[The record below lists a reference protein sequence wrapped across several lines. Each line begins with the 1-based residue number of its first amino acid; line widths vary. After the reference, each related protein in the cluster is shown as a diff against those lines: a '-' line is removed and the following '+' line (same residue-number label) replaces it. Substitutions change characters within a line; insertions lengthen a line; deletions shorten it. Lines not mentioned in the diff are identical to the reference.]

1 MRATLIGLLVACV
14 LVLFY
19 VMYQVYVVMY
29 VPSENQIKST
39 TNTFNRM
46 HQKSDYDK
54 SVLYH
59 TLDNN

>member
-1 MRATLIGLLVACV
+1 MPATLIGLLAVCV

-19 VMYQVYVVMY
+19 VMYRVYIVMY
-29 VPSENQIKST
+29 VSSESQTKST
-39 TNTFNRM
+39 TNIFNRM